1 MCGFIG
7 IWEQRQPVNV
17 NNAIEMLST
26 LQHRGKDNQSYIVLN
41 HQRIFLGHQRLSLID
56 LSERANQPMSNED
69 ATIWLIYNGEI
80 YNFLELRKELEQK
93 HIFKTNSDSEVI
105 IHGYEEWGEGVFT
118 KLKGMFSLLIYDSIK
133 NEMIVGRDRIGIK
146 PLYYALFNG
155 TFVVAS
161 EIKAILKHVHFSKQ
175 LNMHAYASYF
185 TYRYVPSPQ
194 TIFNNVY
201 KIEPANYIKVNASF
215 NVEKHTY
222 WTIPL
227 DNKKYKQEE
236 VFESVD
242 SLLRQ
247 SIKRHLIS
255 DVPVGIF
262 FSGGI
267 DSTTVA
273 YYTKLSNYEPKS
285 FTIGF
290 KNWSKSEHFVAK
302 KIAQCL
308 HLDYHEKILDTSSLD
323 NIKQSVINYDEPIAD
338 ISIVPTYEVSAF
350 ASRHVKA
357 VLSGEG
363 GDELFAGYNWH
374 KSLMRFLYYYQFK
387 QSLNSKALIHFY
399 ALSMAMGL
407 FDKAELKHLIPQHLH
422 SYIPEDEFY
431 FYQKYFI
438 KGIHPLKAVQIL
450 DLKTFLAELVLTKV
464 DRASMAHTLEVRV
477 PLLDYDLVE
486 YMLSLHPGVYFQKNN
501 PKILLFNILK
511 NQLPEKL
518 LNRPKQGFVG
528 PDDMYAHLDFYVKY
542 LDHSLLVKNNLLNKK
557 AIDNYFEKKDFWR
570 LWKIVVIENW
580 ARHWLFE

>member
-26 LQHRGKDNQSYIVLN
+26 LQHRGKDNQSYVVLN

-56 LSERANQPMSNED
+56 LSERAKQPMSNED
-69 ATIWLIYNGEI
+69 DTIWLIYNGEI

-93 HIFKTNSDSEVI
+93 HNFKTNSDSEVI

-175 LNMHAYASYF
+175 LNMHAYVSYF

-215 NVEKHTY
+215 NIEKHTY

-236 VFESVD
+236 VFETID

-273 YYTKLSNYEPKS
+273 YYTKLSNYEPQS

-323 NIKQSVINYDEPIAD
+323 NIEQSVFNYDEPIAD

-350 ASRHVKA
+350 ASKHVKA

-374 KSLMRFLYYYQFK
+374 KSLMRFLCYYQFK

-407 FDKAELKHLIPQHLH
+407 FDKAELKLLIPQHLH
-422 SYIPEDEFY
+422 LYIPEDEFY
-431 FYQKYFI
+431 FYQKHFI

-486 YMLSLHPGVYFQKNN
+486 YMLSLHPDVYFKKNK

-511 NQLPEKL
+511 NRLPEKL
-518 LNRPKQGFVG
+518 LIRPKQGFVG

-557 AIDNYFEKKDFWR
+557 AIDKYLEKKDFWR

-580 ARHWLFE
+580 AKHWLFD